1 MGICCPLWISLL
13 PEIGGACYVGTISPS
28 VHRGSSIVQSELLLE
43 LWRVCTGS
51 PCTGVYTLK
60 ILFP

>member
-1 MGICCPLWISLL
+1 M
-13 PEIGGACYVGTISPS
+13 GTILPS
-28 VHRGSSIVQSELLLE
+28 VRRGSSIVQSELLLE